1 MMGSPASIAF
11 FPNQG
16 KPPEPPD
23 AEAADGIEKRNAFRY
38 PASELPS
45 ITGLRLSPHGAE
57 ATLVNISTTGLLAE
71 CAVRLK
77 TGSTVTV
84 QFEGTFTPAT
94 VQGRVARCSVARV
107 SSSGT
112 LMYHVGLAFSDA
124 IALPAELERPAAA
137 APPDPPEPPAPVVN
151 AAETTETA
159 AAETPAAAPA
169 APTPPAVEH
178 VRPTLRNRW

>member
-1 MMGSPASIAF
+1 MMGSPASIAL

-16 KPPEPPD
+16 QPPEPE
-23 AEAADGIEKRNAFRY
+23 AAADGAEKRNAPRY
-38 PASELPS
+38 PASEVPS

-84 QFEGTFTPAT
+84 QFEGTFTPTT

-107 SSSGT
+107 SNGGT
-112 LMYHVGLAFSDA
+112 LLYHVGLSFTEA
-124 IALPAELERPAAA
+124 ITLPAELERAAAAAAETSAAPAAA
-137 APPDPPEPPAPVVN
+137 AVPQQTDQPSAIETSAPAP
-151 AAETTETA
+151 
-159 AAETPAAAPA
+159 AP
-169 APTPPAVEH
+169 PPVEH

>member
-1 MMGSPASIAF
+1 MMGSPASIAI

-16 KPPEPPD
+16 QPPEPPD
-23 AEAADGIEKRNAFRY
+23 AEAASEKRNAARY
-38 PASELPS
+38 PASDIPS

-57 ATLVNISTTGLLAE
+57 ASLVNLSTTGLLAE

-84 QFEGTFTPAT
+84 QFEGTFTPAA

-107 SSSGT
+107 SNTGT
-112 LMYHVGLAFSDA
+112 LMYHVGLAFDEA
-124 IALPAELERPAAA
+124 MQLPAELERAAA
-137 APPDPPEPPAPVVN
+137 V
-151 AAETTETA
+151 
-159 AAETPAAAPA
+159 AAETPAPVAAVPQTAEAPPVETPA
-169 APTPPAVEH
+169 ADPAPPAVEH

>member
-1 MMGSPASIAF
+1 MGSPASLAI

-16 KPPEPPD
+16 QPPEKRD
-23 AEAADGIEKRNAFRY
+23 ADAAGEAEKRNAARY
-38 PASELPS
+38 PASDLPS

-57 ATLVNISTTGLLAE
+57 ASLVNISTTGLLAE

-94 VQGRVARCSVARV
+94 VHGRVARCSVARV
-107 SSSGT
+107 SGSGT

-124 IALPAELERPAAA
+124 IALPAELERIGTPLPESPAAPAAAPQTPEATAVEGTEAAAA
-137 APPDPPEPPAPVVN
+137 APSA
-151 AAETTETA
+151 
-159 AAETPAAAPA
+159 
-169 APTPPAVEH
+169 EH
-178 VRPTLRNRW
+178 VRLTLRNRW

>member
-1 MMGSPASIAF
+1 MGSPASVAF

-23 AEAADGIEKRNAFRY
+23 AEAAGGIEKRNAFRY
-38 PASELPS
+38 SASDVPS

-84 QFEGTFTPAT
+84 QIEGTFTPST

-107 SSSGT
+107 GSGGT
-112 LMYHVGLAFSDA
+112 LLYHVGLAFSAA
-124 IALPAELERPAAA
+124 IPLPPELERLAAGPAEPAAPAAAVAGPFEAAADHAAA
-137 APPDPPEPPAPVVN
+137 AP
-151 AAETTETA
+151 
-159 AAETPAAAPA
+159 APA
-169 APTPPAVEH
+169 SAEH

>member
-16 KPPEPPD
+16 NPPEPPD
-23 AEAADGIEKRNAFRY
+23 TETAGGIEKRNAPRY

-57 ATLVNISTTGLLAE
+57 ATLVNLSTTGLLAE

-107 SSSGT
+107 SSTGT
-112 LMYHVGLAFSDA
+112 LLYHVGLAFSEA
-124 IALPAELERPAAA
+124 IGLPAELERPAAA
-137 APPDPPEPPAPVVN
+137 AAPEPPDPPVTAPQTI
-151 AAETTETA
+151 E
-159 AAETPAAAPA
+159 PAAVDAPTASPA
-169 APTPPAVEH
+169 APPVEH

>member
-1 MMGSPASIAF
+1 MMGSPASIAI

-16 KPPEPPD
+16 QPPERRD
-23 AEAADGIEKRNAFRY
+23 EAEASGAEKRNAPRY
-38 PASELPS
+38 PASEIPS

-57 ATLVNISTTGLLAE
+57 AALVNLSTTGLLAE

-84 QFEGTFTPAT
+84 QFEGTFTPTT

-107 SSSGT
+107 SGGGT
-112 LMYHVGLAFSDA
+112 LMYHVGLAFSGS
-124 IALPAELERPAAA
+124 IRLPAELERAAA
-137 APPDPPEPPAPVVN
+137 APPEP
-151 AAETTETA
+151 TA
-159 AAETPAAAPA
+159 AAEAVAPPPQAPIVESPAAAPA
-169 APTPPAVEH
+169 PPAVEH

>member
-16 KPPEPPD
+16 KPPETP
-23 AEAADGIEKRNAFRY
+23 ETETSGGIEKRNAPRY
-38 PASELPS
+38 SAADVPS

-57 ATLVNISTTGLLAE
+57 ATLVNLSTTGLLAE

-84 QFEGTFTPAT
+84 QIEGTFTPST

-107 SSSGT
+107 SSGGT
-112 LMYHVGLAFSDA
+112 LLYHVGLAFSEA
-124 IALPAELERPAAA
+124 IPLPPELERVSAVTT
-137 APPDPPEPPAPVVN
+137 EPPAP
-151 AAETTETA
+151 AAAMTETPEA
-159 AAETPAAAPA
+159 AAGDGAAPS
-169 APTPPAVEH
+169 PVPSPAEH

>member
-1 MMGSPASIAF
+1 MMGSPASIAI

-16 KPPEPPD
+16 QPPEPPD
-23 AEAADGIEKRNAFRY
+23 AAAAGGTEKRNAPRH
-38 PASELPS
+38 PASDVPS

-57 ATLVNISTTGLLAE
+57 ASLVNISTTGLLAE

-94 VQGRVARCSVARV
+94 VQGRVARCSVSRV
-107 SSSGT
+107 SNTGM
-112 LMYHVGLAFSDA
+112 LIYHVGLAFDEA
-124 IALPAELERPAAA
+124 IRLPEELERAEAAMVETPAPAAA
-137 APPDPPEPPAPVVN
+137 AVQVPETPVV
-151 AAETTETA
+151 
-159 AAETPAAAPA
+159 ETPAAAPA
-169 APTPPAVEH
+169 PPAVEH